1 MAGVS
6 GGGLETR
13 VVNLEAAQV
22 ALRDAFL
29 GWQCRLRQL
38 AVRQAG
44 GRPTSGMRPEATP
57 AGAAEPLGPITVLI
71 HKADSGEA
79 TAQFRHMARKTNDP
93 AERLQSALK
102 HLQAAY
108 YQKPRDFSDVMT
120 ALFGPGSESAARLA
134 GAGGC
139 RLVFEQYQQRYDIP
153 CAVLRLVESEPA
165 YQATYWH
172 NALFNPRLPAGVEI
186 LAFSPDWAHASAEP
200 PVG

>member
-1 MAGVS
+1 MTEQQADS
-6 GGGLETR
+6 R

-38 AVRQAG
+38 CVRQAG
-44 GRPTSGMRPEATP
+44 GRPTAGMRPEVTLE
-57 AGAAEPLGPITVLI
+57 AGREALGPVIVLLLKAEP
-71 HKADSGEA
+71 AEA
-79 TAQFRHMARKTNDP
+79 TAQFRHMVRKTNDP

-102 HLQAAY
+102 LLQAAY
-108 YQKPRDFSDVMT
+108 YQRPREFSDVMT
-120 ALFGPGSESAARLA
+120 ALFGPGSESAQRLA
-134 GAGGC
+134 ASGHCGLA
-139 RLVFEQYQQRYDIP
+139 FEQYQQRYEIP
-153 CAVLRLVESEPA
+153 CAVRRLSESEPA

-186 LAFSPDWAHASAEP
+186 LAFTPDWAHAAAEP

>member
-1 MAGVS
+1 MES
-6 GGGLETR
+6 R

-44 GRPTSGMRPEATP
+44 GRPTSGMRPEVSL
-57 AGAAEPLGPITVLI
+57 AGPGEPLGAITLLVV
-71 HKADSGEA
+71 KAEPAEA
-79 TAQFRHMARKTNDP
+79 TAQFKHMARKTHDP

-108 YQKPRDFSDVMT
+108 YQHPRDFSDVMT
-120 ALFGPGSESAARLA
+120 ALFGPESGTAARLA
-134 GAGGC
+134 TAGAC
-139 RLVFEQYQQRYDIP
+139 RLAFEQYQQRYEIP
-153 CAVLRLVESEPA
+153 CSVRRLAEREA
-165 YQATYWH
+165 AFQATYWH